1 MVLVILTVTQHR
13 LTDDCLTDVQTKILQ
28 AKKGLLLPSFSKRLA
43 RTYMT
48 GGFLEGFFRASRL
61 VQLLRVREGW
71 AKIRQR
77 KEVSKERLQ

>member
-1 MVLVILTVTQHR
+1 
-13 LTDDCLTDVQTKILQ
+13 
-28 AKKGLLLPSFSKRLA
+28 
-43 RTYMT
+43 MT